1 MEDYGPET
9 FGELNAEKYDILH
22 DPGTTDQAVDLVGG
36 LARGKKTLELAIG
49 TGRIALPLSLSGI
62 EIHGLDAS
70 PKMLAKLKEKP
81 GGEKIPVTVADMAD
95 FELEDRFEFAFLVF
109 NTLFNLQTQD
119 AQVQC
124 FQNVAR
130 HLEDGARFLVE
141 TYVPDV
147 TTFVD
152 GQHMR
157 TRYIGPRSVAFEAAK
172 HDPVNQVINY
182 QIIRM
187 SNEGFKVV
195 PLPTRYAWPQ
205 EIDLMARCAGLELE
219 TRWGGWD
226 QRKFT
231 ADSKMH
237 ISIYRKSI

>member
-1 MEDYGPET
+1 MKDYGPET
-9 FGELNAEKYDILH
+9 FGELNAEKYDVLH
-22 DPGTTDQAVDLVGG
+22 DPGTTGQAIDLIGG

-70 PKMLAKLKEKP
+70 PEMLAKLKEKP
-81 GGEKIPVTVADMAD
+81 GGDKIPVMVADMAD

-109 NTLFNLQTQD
+109 NTLFNLQTQA
-119 AQVQC
+119 AQIQC

-130 HLEDGARFLVE
+130 HLEDGGSFLVE

-147 TTFVD
+147 TTFVN

-157 TRYIGPRSVAFEAAK
+157 ARYIDSRSVAFEAAQ

-187 SNEGFKVV
+187 SNEGFKIQ

-205 EIDLMARCAGLELE
+205 EIDLMARLAGLELE
-219 TRWGGWD
+219 TRWGNWD
-226 QRKFT
+226 QRDFT

-237 ISIYRKSI
+237 ISIYRKNT